1 MINMINIIAEIA
13 GFSTAAL
20 HEAYSKRGALPSIIK
35 PLDPGFSLTGPAVTV
50 ELRPGDNL
58 ILHQAIYEAKKGDI
72 LVVDAK
78 GFAEAGIWGEIMT
91 IAAIN
96 RGIKGLVVYG
106 SVRDKKEI
114 IESGFPVF
122 SAGVCIRGTTKA
134 APGFINKQ
142 IAIAD
147 VVIEPGDVIR
157 GDGDGVVAIKHN
169 DLEAVISGAQ
179 EIIKKEKMVKQKLK
193 EGMTTLEIYKLDT
206 PL

>member
-1 MINMINIIAEIA
+1 MINIIAEIA
-13 GFSTAAL
+13 QFSTAAL
-20 HEAYSKRGALPSIIK
+20 HEAYSKKGALPSIIK

-58 ILHQAIYEAKKGDI
+58 ILHQAIYEAKEGDI

-78 GFAEAGIWGEIMT
+78 GFTEAGIWGEIMT
-91 IAAIN
+91 LAAMK

-147 VVIEPGDVIR
+147 VIIEPGDVIR
-157 GDGDGVVAIKHN
+157 GDGDGVVAIKYN

-193 EGMTTLEIYKLDT
+193 EGLSTLEIYKLDT
-206 PL
+206 PH